1 MLLRRHLSQQEICNH
16 LSPRPT
22 IPTTQH
28 TQHRAI
34 GKDSPP
40 SSSSLLR
47 PLLRFAQL
55 LCNLE
60 TIRDHSTHRMHILYL
75 NPQVVARVRVTFHN
89 DRWHLKHRTS
99 MVLLQELLQASPLVS
114 LPDLIINPRSMQ
126 VADLDLP
133 FPTATSLRPSM
144 FKAPPSMM
152 LCSILACEL
161 HI

>member
-1 MLLRRHLSQQEICNH
+1 MLLRYHLSQQEICNH

-40 SSSSLLR
+40 SSSSPLR
-47 PLLRFAQL
+47 PLLPFALL
-55 LCNLE
+55 LCSLE
-60 TIRDHSTHRMHILYL
+60 IIRDHSTHRMHILYL
-75 NPQVVARVRVTFHN
+75 NLQVVARVRVTFHN
-89 DRWHLKHRTS
+89 GRWHPKHRTS
-99 MVLLQELLQASPLVS
+99 MVSLLESPQASRLES
-114 LPDLIINPRSMQ
+114 LPDLTINPRSMQ
-126 VADLDLP
+126 MADLGLP